1 MEYTFFDLLV
11 LIGSL
16 GLFLYGMKLMSEG
29 LQRVAGDSLRSVLA
43 AMTKNR
49 IMGVITGV
57 FVTALIQS
65 SSATTVMVVSF
76 VNAGLLTLFQSITVI
91 MGANIGTTVTAWI
104 ISLFGFK
111 VSIAAFAVPL
121 IAIAFPLVFSSNNKR
136 KSLGELI
143 LGFALLFMGLDM
155 LKNAVPDLRSNP
167 EILAFL
173 TQYTN
178 FGFGSVLIFLLIG
191 TILTIVVQSS
201 SATMAITL
209 IMCSKGWISF
219 ELGAAMVLGENIGT
233 TITAN
238 IAAIPANVSSKRA
251 ALAHSLFNLFGVIWM
266 LFVFYAFID
275 MVATLV
281 QNYGPGDPTQL
292 QAMTK
297 TIDSETL
304 NLISTA
310 DSSSLS
316 VDQLALKEK
325 FEGSQ
330 LATSYALSVFHT
342 AFNIINTSIMIFFVG
357 LIAKTVSW
365 IIPKKKSDEEF
376 HLTHIST
383 GLLSTSEL
391 SIIQATK
398 EVNVYAER
406 TLRMFYMVKEL
417 YVEKDVQ
424 AFQKTY
430 DRIAKYEN
438 ISDRMEVEIAQYLTK
453 VAEGRLSDESKNR
466 LQSILRMVSEIES
479 IGDSCYNMARII
491 KRRNEDKSEY
501 TEQMNANVEK
511 MFDSVI
517 KAYDEMM
524 HVLADFDTKTSVDL
538 GYCKEIESE
547 INELRNALK
556 MQNVVDVKGKKYS
569 YQASVTYMDLIIE
582 CEKLGDYIINVEE
595 AVKDSTTLTKK
606 I

>member
-1 MEYTFFDLLV
+1 
-11 LIGSL
+11 
-16 GLFLYGMKLMSEG
+16 
-29 LQRVAGDSLRSVLA
+29 
-43 AMTKNR
+43 
-49 IMGVITGV
+49 
-57 FVTALIQS
+57 
-65 SSATTVMVVSF
+65 
-76 VNAGLLTLFQSITVI
+76 
-91 MGANIGTTVTAWI
+91 
-104 ISLFGFK
+104 
-111 VSIAAFAVPL
+111 
-121 IAIAFPLVFSSNNKR
+121 
-136 KSLGELI
+136 
-143 LGFALLFMGLDM
+143 
-155 LKNAVPDLRSNP
+155 
-167 EILAFL
+167 
-173 TQYTN
+173 
-178 FGFGSVLIFLLIG
+178 
-191 TILTIVVQSS
+191 
-201 SATMAITL
+201 
-209 IMCSKGWISF
+209 
-219 ELGAAMVLGENIGT
+219 
-233 TITAN
+233 
-238 IAAIPANVSSKRA
+238 
-251 ALAHSLFNLFGVIWM
+251 
-266 LFVFYAFID
+266 

-491 KRRNEDKSEY
+491 KRRNEEKSEY

>member
-57 FVTALIQS
+57 LVTAIIQS

-251 ALAHSLFNLFGVIWM
+251 ALAHTLFNIFGVIWM
-266 LFVFYAFID
+266 LFVFYNFID
-275 MVATLV
+275 MVADIV
-281 QNYGPGDPTQL
+281 QKYGPGDPTQL

-342 AFNIINTSIMIFFVG
+342 AFNIINTFIMIFFVG

-424 AFQKTY
+424 TFQKTY

-556 MQNVVDVKGKKYS
+556 MQNVVDVNGKKYS

>member
-57 FVTALIQS
+57 LVTAIIQS

-111 VSIAAFAVPL
+111 VSIAAFSVPL

-251 ALAHSLFNLFGVIWM
+251 ALAHTLFNIFGVIWM

-325 FEGSQ
+325 FEGNQ

-342 AFNIINTSIMIFFVG
+342 AFNIINTFIMIFFVG

>member
-1 MEYTFFDLLV
+1 
-11 LIGSL
+11 
-16 GLFLYGMKLMSEG
+16 
-29 LQRVAGDSLRSVLA
+29 
-43 AMTKNR
+43 
-49 IMGVITGV
+49 
-57 FVTALIQS
+57 
-65 SSATTVMVVSF
+65 
-76 VNAGLLTLFQSITVI
+76 
-91 MGANIGTTVTAWI
+91 
-104 ISLFGFK
+104 
-111 VSIAAFAVPL
+111 
-121 IAIAFPLVFSSNNKR
+121 
-136 KSLGELI
+136 
-143 LGFALLFMGLDM
+143 
-155 LKNAVPDLRSNP
+155 
-167 EILAFL
+167 
-173 TQYTN
+173 YTN

-251 ALAHSLFNLFGVIWM
+251 ALAHSLFNIFGVIWM

-342 AFNIINTSIMIFFVG
+342 AFNIINTFIMIFFVG

-511 MFDSVI
+511 MFDSII